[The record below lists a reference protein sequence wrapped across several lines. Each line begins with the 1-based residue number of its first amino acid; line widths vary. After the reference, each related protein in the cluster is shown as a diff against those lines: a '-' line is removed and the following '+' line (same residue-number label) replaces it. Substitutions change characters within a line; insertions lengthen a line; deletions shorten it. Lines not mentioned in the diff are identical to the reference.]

1 VLFAWLLQVVT
12 LIEEMK
18 ATVEKE
24 AKDDKTAY
32 DKYACWCETNDK
44 EKSAAIE
51 EAEAQIASL
60 SAFIE
65 EAAAKEGELK
75 TEISQLEQDIADDT
89 TALKTATA
97 NREEEHQ
104 TFLAE
109 EADFKETRGLLQ
121 EAVAVLDKVQLLQ
134 KQGKKAPPALA
145 AQARTATAA
154 LLQVRD
160 SIQQRHPEFQNVMQ
174 KDLFDVMGAL
184 EEESPRSLRK
194 GTALAQGKLLPW
206 ETTAE
211 QDGAAAKPNELEG
224 AAAGAKSYNARS
236 GGILGILK
244 EMQDEFT
251 RDLSKSQY
259 EDMEAEIAFQKL
271 KAAKEGEIESAT
283 KQKNSKDHGSE
294 SAPSPEEGRPLRFF

>member
-1 VLFAWLLQVVT
+1 
-12 LIEEMK
+12 
-18 ATVEKE
+18 
-24 AKDDKTAY
+24 
-32 DKYACWCETNDK
+32 
-44 EKSAAIE
+44 
-51 EAEAQIASL
+51 
-60 SAFIE
+60 
-65 EAAAKEGELK
+65 
-75 TEISQLEQDIADDT
+75 
-89 TALKTATA
+89 
-97 NREEEHQ
+97 
-104 TFLAE
+104 
-109 EADFKETRGLLQ
+109 
-121 EAVAVLDKVQLLQ
+121 VLDKVQLLQ